1 MDKQD
6 LLEAMNYLDPALVEA
21 ADAPAGGMVGAE
33 ATVGAVAV
41 RVRGWEPRRY
51 ARDTSSMTAS
61 PRAIPPST
69 RRRWTAEVLWA
80 ASVIVF
86 LQADAT
92 FQVTLGK
99 GQPSE
104 IGAEAEPQDGVGR
117 HKPVEG
123 VHRRSFFVH
132 AARSSPLSFFSN
144 SRSRRSARRIWL

>member
-1 MDKQD
+1 MAYKQRETD
-6 LLEAMNYLDPALVEA
+6 EQ
-21 ADAPAGGMVGAE
+21 
-33 ATVGAVAV
+33 
-41 RVRGWEPRRY
+41 
-51 ARDTSSMTAS
+51 
-61 PRAIPPST
+61 
-69 RRRWTAEVLWA
+69 VLICPG
-80 ASVIVF
+80 ASV
-86 LQADAT
+86 T
-92 FQVTLGK
+92 GQVTLGK